1 MANTLVGLP
10 AQQPVTRPAPGAPE
24 VPPGFVASTII
35 DLVDGLFGREGSFPK
50 FRALELIARVMYQ
63 AWESVAYGEIT
74 SAYPDRAL
82 TAALHERV
90 ESARREQDHEHRHLV
105 RMEELCARRG
115 EREHPIRHIAI
126 PKLLAHVLYVLA
138 WLSHALFPAWSY
150 HLNAELEDRAEREYL
165 RFVAMHPEL
174 EHEPSGFAPG
184 QTLAAMFREMAREER
199 EHKVESLARC
209 AALRRVPRIA

>member
-10 AQQPVTRPAPGAPE
+10 AQPATRPAPGAPD
-24 VPPGFVASTII
+24 VRPGLVATLII
-35 DLVDGLFGREGSFPK
+35 DLVDVLFGRDGSFPK

-63 AWESVAYGEIT
+63 AWESVAYREIT
-74 SAYPDRAL
+74 SAYPDRSV

-105 RMEELCARRG
+105 MMEELCARRG
-115 EREHPIRHIAI
+115 EREHPFLHILV
-126 PKLLAHVLYVLA
+126 PKLLAHALYGLA

-165 RFVAMHPEL
+165 RFVSMHPEL

-184 QTLAAMFREMAREER
+184 QTLATMFREMAREER
-199 EHKVESLARC
+199 EHKIESLARS
-209 AALRRVPRIA
+209 AALRRAPRTA

>member
-1 MANTLVGLP
+1 MANTLVGLSRPLSHP
-10 AQQPVTRPAPGAPE
+10 AHDAPE
-24 VPPGFVASTII
+24 VPPGLAASAVIG
-35 DLVDGLFGREGSFPK
+35 LVDVLFGRDGSFPK

-63 AWESVAYGEIT
+63 AWESVAYREIT

-82 TAALHERV
+82 TAALHARV

-105 RMEELCARRG
+105 MMEELCARRG
-115 EREHPIRHIAI
+115 EREHQILHIAI
-126 PKLLAHVLYVLA
+126 PQLLAHVLYGLA

-174 EHEPSGFAPG
+174 EHEPSGFAAG
-184 QTLAAMFREMAREER
+184 QTLAEMFREMASEER
-199 EHKVESLARC
+199 QHKVESLARC
-209 AALRRVPRIA
+209 AAMKAGVRTA